1 MLLNLKIFTERLK
14 ELQGNMSV
22 AALAKTLGVTQPAM
36 NYYIK
41 GERKPSVELMIKL
54 CYNFKVSFEWL
65 VGLSDVRTPVKEAA
79 PTVATPPAVPATT
92 AGRRGSKKAAPPVS
106 DMDAHAKRQI
116 RQLVH
121 GGGQLSMSDLY
132 KLNNLPTT
140 ALLAQIQ
147 ELSDRVRAL
156 ESAAS
161 KPAFACS

>member
-65 VGLSDVRTPVKEAA
+65 VGLSDVRTPAKEAA
-79 PTVATPPAVPATT
+79 PTVAAPPAAPATT
-92 AGRRGSKKAAPPVS
+92 AGRRGSKKAA
-106 DMDAHAKRQI
+106 
-116 RQLVH
+116 QLVH
-121 GGGQLSMSDLY
+121 GGAQLSMSDPY

-140 ALLAQIQ
+140 ALLAQVQ
-147 ELSDRVRAL
+147 ELSDRVKAL